1 MASPRAFP
9 FVQLEFPFALGPAS
23 GRYVVRSRP
32 DAEARRVI
40 VLGTERVPRGRRR
53 SRRRL
58 RTTESAELP
67 TVSIARATVIG
78 AAPLRTHE
86 DARAWLGALRSDE
99 TALDAELGDA
109 VGELNGLLRAHRAAS
124 ADPHARDVSLDRALD
139 VRVGYGAGELVSEGR
154 FDAALEVEGA
164 ARRLARTDLLAPQER
179 TASILA
185 GREEVPP
192 SEELLLRARADLEA
206 HRPREGALQARVALE
221 CLLAELAGSSDPGL
235 AELESART
243 SVSEAANA
251 ALGSEPAPELLA
263 RVCDAVELMA
273 GAVRRRALRPR

>member
-40 VLGTERVPRGRRR
+40 VLGTEKAARARRRGRRR
-53 SRRRL
+53 L
-58 RTTESAELP
+58 RSSDGAEPP
-67 TVSIARATVIG
+67 TVRVARATVIG
-78 AAPLRTHE
+78 AAPLRTSE
-86 DARAWLGALRSDE
+86 DAHAWLGALRADE
-99 TALDAELGDA
+99 RALDAELGDA

-124 ADPHARDVSLDRALD
+124 ADPHARDVSLDRALE
-139 VRVGYGAGELVSEGR
+139 VRVGYGAGELVAEGR
-154 FDAALEVEGA
+154 FDAALEVDGA
-164 ARRLARTDLLAPQER
+164 ARAPARADLLAPQER

-192 SEELLLRARADLEA
+192 SEELVLRARADLEA

-221 CLLAELAGSSDPGL
+221 CLLAELAGSSDPGMADLEL
-235 AELESART
+235 ARAP
-243 SVSEAANA
+243 VSEAANA
-251 ALGSEPAPELLA
+251 ALAGEPAPELVA
-263 RVCDAVELMA
+263 RVNGAVELMA